1 MEDAGGVWGLLTAL
15 SHRAL
20 TFEDRF
26 FEVRS
31 IFGFAGRFQTV
42 GWAIEDFRWRLQGGS
57 LIVRMFGLPL
67 RRWCRDEERRTSGR
81 F

>member
-20 TFEDRF
+20 TFGDRF

-42 GWAIEDFRWRLQGGS
+42 GWAIEDFRWRLQE
-57 LIVRMFGLPL
+57 VA
-67 RRWCRDEERRTSGR
+67 
-81 F
+81 